1 MSILSI
7 AIVGGGASGW
17 LAANHLGLALK
28 GRSPK
33 VSITLI
39 ESPDVPTIGVGE
51 GTVPMIRK
59 SLQAF
64 GIEET
69 ALFRRCDASF
79 KQSIKFINWRHRK
92 PGSEMSAFHHL
103 FDPPSPFGVDLSDF
117 WLDELATGPKPVAF
131 DEALSPQSFS
141 CEAQK
146 APKTL
151 ASAPYQ
157 GAHAYAYHFDAAKFA
172 ELLREN
178 AIERFGVE
186 HVQDHLLEVET
197 ARLEMDCVETDRLT
211 EGNESKNDERIVA
224 LHLREGGRRCFDF
237 YLDCSGFSGLL
248 MEKALGVEFISLA
261 DKLWMNK
268 ALVTQVPSA
277 PDAPLPPY
285 TQASAHQAGWIWDIA
300 LPKRRGVGL
309 VYCDRYLSDKEACQK
324 LERYLGDEL
333 PSAGEFRSLIMRV
346 GHLKKFWQGNCVA
359 LGLAQGFLEPLEA
372 TSILLTDFAASLL
385 ARKFPTSDETLPVL
399 EARFNR
405 IVAHAWEAVIDFVAL
420 HYQLSDRRD
429 SAFWR
434 DYRHHLDAQPT
445 SEELSRRLALWQH
458 FTPHPDDFFSQ
469 FEVFGVD
476 NYLYLLYGMGF
487 STQPKTLD
495 DTARQQARAQL
506 DKITHAKDFLA
517 QKLPDHR
524 AFIEALT
531 QG

>member
-79 KQSIKFINWRHRK
+79 KQSIKFINWRHRT
-92 PGSEMSAFHHL
+92 PGSEMSDFHHL

-117 WLDELATGPKPVAF
+117 WLDGLAKGENPMGF

-178 AIERFGVE
+178 AMERFGVE
-186 HVQDHLLEVET
+186 HIQDHLLEVET
-197 ARLEMDCVETDRLT
+197 GRLRTDSVETDMLT
-211 EGNESKNDERIVA
+211 EGNESKNDKKIVA

-268 ALVTQVPSA
+268 ALVTQVASA

-309 VYCDRYLSDKEACQK
+309 VYCDRYLSDDEARQK
-324 LERYLGDEL
+324 LKRYLGDEL
-333 PSAGEFRSLIMRV
+333 LSAGEFRSLTMRV
-346 GHLKKFWQGNCVA
+346 GHLQKFWQGNCVA

-385 ARKFPTSDETLPVL
+385 ARKFPTDSETLPVL

-405 IVAHAWEAVIDFVAL
+405 IVGHAWQAVIDFVAL
-420 HYQLSDRRD
+420 HYQLSDRSD

-434 DYRHHLDAQPT
+434 DYRTHLSAQPT
-445 SEELSRRLALWQH
+445 SEELPRRLALWQH

-487 STQPKTLD
+487 STQPKALD
-495 DTARQQARAQL
+495 DAARQQARAQL
-506 DKITHAKDFLA
+506 DKIAHAKAFLA

-524 AFIEALT
+524 AFIRALI

>member
-39 ESPDVPTIGVGE
+39 ESPDVATIGVGE

-117 WLDELATGPKPVAF
+117 WLDGLAKGENPMGF

-178 AIERFGVE
+178 AMERFDVE
-186 HVQDHLLEVET
+186 HLQDHLLEVET
-197 ARLEMDCVETDRLT
+197 DRFK
-211 EGNESKNDERIVA
+211 EGSVTKIVA

-248 MEKALGVEFISLA
+248 MEKALGVEFTSLA
-261 DKLWMNK
+261 NKLWMNK
-268 ALVTQVPSA
+268 ALVTQVASA

-309 VYCDRYLSDKEACQK
+309 VYCDRYLSDDEAHQK
-324 LERYLGDEL
+324 LKRYLGDQL
-333 PSAGEFRSLIMRV
+333 PSAGEFRSFTMRV
-346 GHLKKFWQGNCVA
+346 GHLQKFWQGNCVA

-385 ARKFPTSDETLPVL
+385 ARKFPTDSETLPVL

-405 IVAHAWEAVIDFVAL
+405 IVGHAWQAVIDFVAL
-420 HYQLSDRRD
+420 HYQLSDRSD

-434 DYRHHLDAQPT
+434 DYRTHLSAQPT
-445 SEELSRRLALWQH
+445 SEELPRRLALWQH

-487 STQPKTLD
+487 STQPKALD
-495 DTARQQARAQL
+495 DAARQQARAQL
-506 DKITHAKDFLA
+506 DKIAHAKAFLA

-524 AFIEALT
+524 AFIRALT

>member
-33 VSITLI
+33 VTITLI

-64 GIEET
+64 GIDET
-69 ALFRRCDASF
+69 ALFRQCDASF
-79 KQSIKFINWRHRK
+79 KQSIKFINWRERA
-92 PGSEMSAFHHL
+92 PGGEMSAFHHL
-103 FDPPSPFGVDLSDF
+103 FDPPSPFGEDLTGF

-131 DEALSPQSFS
+131 DEALSPQHFS

-151 ASAPYQ
+151 SSAPYQ

-172 ELLREN
+172 KLLRDN
-178 AIERFGVE
+178 AIRRFGVE
-186 HVQDHLLEVET
+186 HVQDHLVEVECAQQQGSDT
-197 ARLEMDCVETDRLT
+197 
-211 EGNESKNDERIVA
+211 DERKDERKIVA
-224 LHLREGGRRCFDF
+224 LHLRASGRRSFDF

-248 MEKALGVEFISLA
+248 MEQALGVEFTSLA

-268 ALVTQVPSA
+268 ALVTQVA
-277 PDAPLPPY
+277 NRPDTPLPPY
-285 TQASAHQAGWIWDIA
+285 TRATAHQAGWIWDIA
-300 LPKRRGVGL
+300 LPERRGVGL
-309 VYCDRYLSDKEACQK
+309 VYCDRYLSDEQAREK
-324 LERYLGDEL
+324 LKRYLSETGGEGQ
-333 PSAGEFRSLIMRV
+333 SVSEFRSLSMRM
-346 GHLKKFWQGNCVA
+346 GHLQKFWQGNCVA

-385 ARKFPTSDETLPVL
+385 ARKFPTSSAALPVL

-405 IVAHAWEAVIDFVAL
+405 IVGHAWQAVIDFVAL
-420 HYQLSDRRD
+420 HYQLSDRSD
-429 SAFWR
+429 AAFWR
-434 DYRHHLDAQPT
+434 DYRDHLDTRPV
-445 SEELSRRLALWQH
+445 SDELARRLQLWQH

-487 STQPKTLD
+487 STQPKALD
-495 DTARQQARAQL
+495 DAARQQAMAQL
-506 DKITHAKDFLA
+506 DKIAHAKAFLA

-524 AFIEALT
+524 AFIQALI
-531 QG
+531 QARG